1 MRDCLTGRR
10 KASFPTSELLL
21 EKALSNIILQVGI
34 LVFVAQRF
42 WQGGADVLHHRR
54 KQFKTLLRGSLRT
67 FQQCHRSMIIRRHFS
82 VHTMLPRL
90 LLLMSLVLPDAV
102 MAEDDA
108 LEKLFARYGV
118 QGTIVIA
125 SQREGVRYIHH
136 DVRAEMPFP
145 TASTFKILNTLIAVQ
160 EKVIAGKDSVLEWD
174 GQHREIEDWNRDQTL
189 QSAFKVSCV
198 WCYQAMARRVGAE
211 KYRDY
216 LRATGYGI
224 LREPFDAT
232 TFWLDGS
239 LQISAVGQVE
249 FLERLHAGTL
259 PFSQQAFDTL
269 REIMLAEKTPSYAL
283 WTKTGW
289 AARSTPQVGW
299 YVGYVETLDDVWYFA
314 LNIDITDEQALPLRA
329 KLTREALVEKG
340 ILPAFH

>member
-1 MRDCLTGRR
+1 
-10 KASFPTSELLL
+10 
-21 EKALSNIILQVGI
+21 
-34 LVFVAQRF
+34 
-42 WQGGADVLHHRR
+42 
-54 KQFKTLLRGSLRT
+54 
-67 FQQCHRSMIIRRHFS
+67 MIIRRHFS